1 MSDPA
6 FPPRKN
12 GPAEPELR
20 PHVYDGI
27 REYDQRLPNWWLF
40 TLYIT
45 MAFTLVYWV
54 AGYQFDA
61 FVEDGPWASAEVA
74 AMRVPKSSRMALLT
88 TSGAD
93 TELWRWSRDPEK
105 VAQGRASFE
114 LACAACH
121 AKDLSAKMA
130 GIPLPGL
137 PLNDAEWKYGGK
149 PSDVLKTILKGSP
162 DVTKGMVAW
171 ENVLGPTKC
180 AEVAAFVLSHHE
192 PPAGL
197 LAPAAAATPEA
208 HAAPAAPPAPA
219 DGR

>member
-6 FPPRKN
+6 PQPKPRS
-12 GPAEPELR
+12 ADEPVLR

-40 TLYIT
+40 TLYI
-45 MAFTLVYWV
+45 MMGFTLVYWV
-54 AGYQFDA
+54 AAYQFDM
-61 FVEDGPWASAEVA
+61 FVEDGPWASAKVA
-74 AMRVPKSSRMALLT
+74 GMRVPKNSRMALMT

-93 TELWRWSRDPEK
+93 TELWQWSREAEK
-105 VAQGRASFE
+105 VARGREAYE
-114 LACAACH
+114 LTCAACH

-130 GIPLPGL
+130 GVPLPGL
-137 PLNDAEWKYGGK
+137 PLSDAEWKYGGK
-149 PSDVLKTILKGSP
+149 PSEVLKIILKGSP

-180 AEVAAFVLSHHE
+180 AEVAAFVMSHHE

-197 LAPAAAATPEA
+197 LEGAATVGT
-208 HAAPAAPPAPA
+208 AAPAPA
-219 DGR
+219 DPGPAAK